1 LGNKKISELPAL
13 IDIKTFKLN
22 DYNGLMASADKDNKE
37 LLNMIGSDDKNGI
50 LLNGLAQL
58 GITPDNLAD
67 LDQSKTI
74 DDYYTMYLG
83 NITTR
88 NAYCLKNKLT
98 VVSGKEAEEKKL
110 LTSGKTITDADL
122 DALKAA

>member
-1 LGNKKISELPAL
+1 
-13 IDIKTFKLN
+13 
-22 DYNGLMASADKDNKE
+22 MASADKDNKE

-88 NAYCLKNKLT
+88 NAYCLKNKLA